1 MAKFDFSF
9 QQIVES
15 ARDIVIVT
23 KAYPLDGSGPEIVYV
38 NQAFTDLTE
47 YSFEEAVGQTPR
59 MLQSEKT
66 DREQLD
72 VIRKALAEK
81 KAVKLVVSNRSKS
94 GRDYWLDISM
104 LPLYDD
110 QGEVTHFA
118 AIERDVTEQVE
129 REERLASQART
140 DPLTGLLNRRTFD
153 EELGNEFS
161 RFQRRRSKYSVLM
174 LDIDN
179 FKDLNDHYGHA
190 FGDIVLRSLA
200 QCCKD
205 NVRRHDTLAR
215 VGGEEFSIIS
225 PHNSQKAALKMAEK
239 IRQRIEDLSF
249 EVDGKEP
256 KITISIGVS
265 EVDFE
270 DYDHTSV
277 LERADEAMYEA
288 KERGRND
295 VRGR

>member
-23 KAYPLDGSGPEIVYV
+23 KAHPLDEPGPEIVYV
-38 NQAFTDLTE
+38 NKAFTDLTE
-47 YSFEEAVGQTPR
+47 YTFEEAVGQTPR
-59 MLQSEKT
+59 LLQSEKT
-66 DREQLD
+66 EREQLD
-72 VIRKALAEK
+72 VIRKALVEK
-81 KAVKLVVSNRSKS
+81 QAVRVVLSNRSKS

-118 AIERDVTEQVE
+118 AIERNVTEQVE

-140 DPLTGLLNRRTFD
+140 DPLTGLLNRRSFD
-153 EELGNEFS
+153 EELAEEFS

-174 LDIDN
+174 LDIDH
-179 FKDLNDHYGHA
+179 FKDVNDTYGHA
-190 FGDIVLRSLA
+190 FGDRVLKTLA

-205 NVRRHDTLAR
+205 NIRLHDTLAR
-215 VGGEEFSIIS
+215 VGGEEFCIIS
-225 PHNSQKAALKMAEK
+225 PHNSQKAALKMADK

-249 EVDGKEP
+249 ETEGHKLN
-256 KITISIGVS
+256 ITVSIGVS

-288 KERGRND
+288 KEKGRNR
-295 VRGR
+295 VAAQ

>member
-15 ARDIVIVT
+15 ARDIIIVT
-23 KAYPLDGSGPEIVYV
+23 KAHPLDDPGPEIVYV
-38 NQAFTDLTE
+38 NKAFTELTE
-47 YSFEEAVGQTPR
+47 YTFEEAVGQTPR

-72 VIRKALAEK
+72 IIRKALMDKQAIR
-81 KAVKLVVSNRSKS
+81 VVISNRSKS

-110 QGEVTHFA
+110 QGEVTHFC

-140 DPLTGLLNRRTFD
+140 DPLTGLLNRRSFD
-153 EELGNEFS
+153 QELAEEFS

-179 FKDLNDHYGHA
+179 FKELNDTRGHA
-190 FGDIVLRSLA
+190 FGDIVLKSLA
-200 QCCKD
+200 QTCKD
-205 NVRRHDTLAR
+205 NIRLHDTLAR
-215 VGGEEFSIIS
+215 IGGEEFCIIS

-239 IRQRIEDLSF
+239 IRQRIEDMSF
-249 EVDGKEP
+249 EVEGK
-256 KITISIGVS
+256 TLNVSVSIGVS

-288 KERGRND
+288 KERGRNM
-295 VRGR
+295 VCGQ